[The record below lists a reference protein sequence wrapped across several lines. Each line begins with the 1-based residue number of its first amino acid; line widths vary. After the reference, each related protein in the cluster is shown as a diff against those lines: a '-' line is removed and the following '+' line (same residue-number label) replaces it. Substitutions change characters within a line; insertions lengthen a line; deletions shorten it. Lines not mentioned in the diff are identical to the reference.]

1 MPKPTQVRTEIRRLY
16 SQTTAATVELDL
28 QRAIK
33 LLKILTS
40 EAERSRM
47 AGYMDGLS
55 QLRSEWFLAR
65 RRANRKQP
73 GTSRP
78 TARPPGRSDPIWPE
92 IDTIFS
98 GLPLA
103 CRG

>member
-16 SQTTAATVELDL
+16 SQTTAATVERDL

-55 QLRSEWFLAR
+55 QLRSEGFLAR
-65 RRANRKQP
+65 HRANRTQP

>member
-1 MPKPTQVRTEIRRLY
+1 MPKPTQARTEIRRLY
-16 SQTTAATVELDL
+16 SQTTAATVERDL

-65 RRANRKQP
+65 RLANRKQP